1 MATPRRTAPSRTG
14 SGASFSASASSAPD
28 LLSKHYSM
36 VWTPLSVL
44 HRGPD
49 NRWHRPRRRFQP
61 GGMTV
66 KQRAGEKIPHT
77 KVQPRGRRPGGQRS
91 RGGSAPARRSTGQQ
105 PPAGEA
111 GQAEAQAGQAPGEP
125 VTGRA
130 APRIRVDSVAGFLA
144 VIPHLL
150 GFHPDRSL
158 VVVGLDAPRGRV
170 RLAFRYDLPD
180 PPDPARSREI
190 AEHAAGVL
198 RKRQITTAI
207 AAGYGAGTL
216 VTPVAEPLR
225 AALRGARITLRDLLR

>member
-1 MATPRRTAPSRTG
+1 
-14 SGASFSASASSAPD
+14 
-28 LLSKHYSM
+28 M

-44 HRGPD
+44 HRGPI
-49 NRWHRPRRRFQP
+49 NRSHRPRRRFQP
-61 GGMTV
+61 GGMTD
-66 KQRAGEKIPHT
+66 KQPAGEKIPHT
-77 KVQPRGRRPGGQRS
+77 KVQSRGRQQRGQRS
-91 RGGSAPARRSTGQQ
+91 RGGSAPARGSTGQQ
-105 PPAGEA
+105 PPA
-111 GQAEAQAGQAPGEP
+111 GQAEAQAGQVPGDP
-125 VTGRA
+125 VMGRA
-130 APRIRVDSVAGFLA
+130 APRIKFDSVAGFLA

-190 AEHAAGVL
+190 AEHATDVL
-198 RKRQITTAI
+198 RKRQISMAI

-225 AALRGARITLRDLLR
+225 AALRGARITLRDL